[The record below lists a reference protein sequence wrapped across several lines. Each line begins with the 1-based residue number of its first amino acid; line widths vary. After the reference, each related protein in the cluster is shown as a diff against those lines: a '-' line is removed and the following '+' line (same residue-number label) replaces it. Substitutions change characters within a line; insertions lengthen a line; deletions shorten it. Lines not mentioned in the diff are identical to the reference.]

1 MFIMAKFQNR
11 YRIESTRLKNW
22 DYGSDAIY
30 FVTICTQH
38 REHFFGE
45 IANGKMELNE
55 IGELVQ
61 NEWLKSAEIRPDMNL
76 KLGAFV
82 VMPNHFHGIITIGS
96 NKYNTR
102 RDAKPRV
109 STFGAQSNN
118 LASIIRGFKSSVSI
132 NTRKIIPSFGWQA
145 RFHDHIIRDFDS
157 FHRIEQYIQNN
168 PGKWTKD
175 KFSKITSR

>member
-1 MFIMAKFQNR
+1 MSEKFQNK
-11 YRIESTRLKNW
+11 YRISSARLKNW
-22 DYGSDAIY
+22 DYGASAIY
-30 FVTICTQH
+30 FVTICTKH
-38 REHFFGE
+38 RKHYFGE
-45 IANGKMELNE
+45 ICDDEMILNE
-55 IGELVQ
+55 IGKLVER
-61 NEWLKSAEIRPDMNL
+61 EWLKTPHIRPDMNL
-76 KLGAFV
+76 ELGAFV

-175 KFSKITSR
+175 KFSKIKSR